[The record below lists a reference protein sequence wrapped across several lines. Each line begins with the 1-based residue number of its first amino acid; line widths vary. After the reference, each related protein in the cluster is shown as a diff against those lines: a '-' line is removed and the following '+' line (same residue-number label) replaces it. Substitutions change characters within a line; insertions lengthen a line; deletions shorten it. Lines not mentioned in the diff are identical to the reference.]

1 MVFAAAAPA
10 NRAPVHRDRSC
21 PHHQS
26 HPHFCTLVEAEW
38 HGLDAVEKIHDLTG
52 TFAVTVL
59 VIAIWISALALRSRP
74 RPSAHFGFE
83 NLSAHLRAMAAV
95 IPTTLQR
102 AAAAVLIAGIFGV
115 AIVQVVS
122 AKIEARDQ
130 TQTAPFF
137 SVRGSP
143 SQTRVQLPRDVWNEL
158 HPTSGE
164 YIRTRD
170 PRLGAGEAFHFFWK
184 PSPWNRFVLVH
195 RPDICMPGV
204 GWESTGLPESVTI
217 DFSGHQTQLYLFRFR
232 RGDVEALELWG
243 VWRNGDAV
251 ALDYQP
257 DQVLGTGGAPPP
269 LHLEGKRRSAT
280 EIVACIIGGNRNH
293 PPDAERA
300 IAILKSVF
308 QYKPL

>member
-143 SQTRVQLPRDVWNEL
+143 SQTRVQLPRCLERAAPDQWRIYSHSRSAAGGWRGFSFFLETVAVESL
-158 HPTSGE
+158 RSRPSARHL
-164 YIRTRD
+164 YARR
-170 PRLGAGEAFHFFWK
+170 RLGK
-184 PSPWNRFVLVH
+184 H
-195 RPDICMPGV
+195 RPTRIGQDRFFRA
-204 GWESTGLPESVTI
+204 SDTALS
-217 DFSGHQTQLYLFRFR
+217 FSISAR
-232 RGDVEALELWG
+232 RG
-243 VWRNGDAV
+243 
-251 ALDYQP
+251 
-257 DQVLGTGGAPPP
+257 
-269 LHLEGKRRSAT
+269 
-280 EIVACIIGGNRNH
+280 
-293 PPDAERA
+293 
-300 IAILKSVF
+300 
-308 QYKPL
+308 

>member
-115 AIVQVVS
+115 GSSKSCRRKLKRVIRRRRRHFSLCEEVPRKRGCNCRATSGTSCTRPVANIFALAIRGWGL
-122 AKIEARDQ
+122 ARLFI
-130 TQTAPFF
+130 FF
-137 SVRGSP
+137 GNRRRGIASF
-143 SQTRVQLPRDVWNEL
+143 SSIG
-158 HPTSGE
+158 PTSVCPASAGKAPAYPNRSRSIFPGIRHSSIFFDFGAARLKFLSCEASGE
-164 YIRTRD
+164 TATLLLSIIS
-170 PRLGAGEAFHFFWK
+170 PIKFWA
-184 PSPWNRFVLVH
+184 LAVH
-195 RPDICMPGV
+195 LRPC
-204 GWESTGLPESVTI
+204 SSK
-217 DFSGHQTQLYLFRFR
+217 
-232 RGDVEALELWG
+232 A
-243 VWRNGDAV
+243 NAV
-251 ALDYQP
+251 
-257 DQVLGTGGAPPP
+257 PPP
-269 LHLEGKRRSAT
+269 KSSPASSA
-280 EIVACIIGGNRNH
+280 EIVITH
-293 PPDAERA
+293 
-300 IAILKSVF
+300 LKWSGRSQF
-308 QYKPL
+308 

>member
-1 MVFAAAAPA
+1 
-10 NRAPVHRDRSC
+10 
-21 PHHQS
+21 
-26 HPHFCTLVEAEW
+26 
-38 HGLDAVEKIHDLTG
+38 
-52 TFAVTVL
+52 
-59 VIAIWISALALRSRP
+59 
-74 RPSAHFGFE
+74 
-83 NLSAHLRAMAAV
+83 
-95 IPTTLQR
+95 
-102 AAAAVLIAGIFGV
+102 
-115 AIVQVVS
+115 VS

-232 RGDVEALELWG
+232 RGEVEVLEL
-243 VWRNGDAV
+243 
-251 ALDYQP
+251 
-257 DQVLGTGGAPPP
+257 
-269 LHLEGKRRSAT
+269 
-280 EIVACIIGGNRNH
+280 
-293 PPDAERA
+293 
-300 IAILKSVF
+300 
-308 QYKPL
+308 